1 MAEPELVKV
10 ADGQYRLEG
19 EITFTVVSRLADKRL
34 ESNGHRCHIALD
46 QLERADSSVLA
57 LLLRWLRREK
67 AKGVELS
74 FSGFSR
80 QLLSLIDLYEL
91 GGLLGESSLQASA

>member
-1 MAEPELVKV
+1 MAQPELVKV
-10 ADGQYRLEG
+10 KDGQYRLEG

-34 ESNGHRCHIALD
+34 EPDGRHCHIALD
-46 QLERADSSVLA
+46 GLKRADSSVLA

-67 AKGVELS
+67 AKDIKLS

-91 GGLLGESSLQASA
+91 GGLLGESSHQESA